1 MTLFDQIE
9 RDSYELSHREAQ
21 KTGKFP
27 KTACYLG
34 MIQRQE
40 LMEEFSQ
47 QPHMVPRKFGE
58 PWPEDPQIAGCKIF
72 YVIKADHYNVTLLNS

>member
-1 MTLFDQIE
+1 MTLIDRIK
-9 RDSYELSHREAQ
+9 RDSYVLFDEEAR
-21 KTGKFP
+21 KSGETP

-34 MIQRQE
+34 LIQRQE

-47 QPHMVPRKFGE
+47 QPHMIPRKFGE

-72 YVIKADHYNVTLLNS
+72 YVIKADHYNVTLLNL